1 MAERPPSTLI
11 KALGIVEE
19 IVRRQSSGLTF
30 AQVVARTGV
39 PKTSTHRILKE
50 LSQAGYL
57 VHDRETGRYR
67 GSLKLSAL
75 GAEVLARFDLRL
87 HMRPHLIE
95 LHRKTRHTCNLAIR
109 AGEVGVYIDRI
120 ESPDYGLKLFSE
132 VGQTFPL
139 HSSGLGK
146 ALLAFAEPKKLD
158 QILAKPLTAYTPM
171 TIVDPKKLRAEL
183 EEVRH
188 RGYAMEREETF
199 RGIMC
204 LAAPVLGPGGS
215 CVGAV
220 SLPYPVYAEEELDLE
235 KEVEAL
241 LGCTGQGSAALGF
254 QKDHRSWEK

>member
-19 IVRRQSSGLTF
+19 IVRHQGPGLTF
-30 AQVVARTGV
+30 AQVAAQTGV
-39 PKTSTHRILKE
+39 PRTSTHRILRE

-75 GAEVLARFDLRL
+75 GAEVLARFDLRV
-87 HMRPHLIE
+87 HMRPHLLE

-109 AGEVGVYIDRI
+109 VGEAGVYVDRI
-120 ESPDYGLKLFSE
+120 ESPDYGIKLFSE
-132 VGQTFPL
+132 VGQSFPL

-146 ALLAFAEPKKLD
+146 ALLAFAEPGELD
-158 QILAKPLTAYTPM
+158 RILAGPLKAYTPN
-171 TIVDPKKLRAEL
+171 TITDPDKLKAEL
-183 EEVRH
+183 AEVRQ
-188 RGYAMEREETF
+188 RGFALEREETF
-199 RGIMC
+199 RGLIC
-204 LAAPVLGPGGS
+204 LAAPVLGPEGT

-220 SLPYPVYAEEELDLE
+220 SLPYPTYVEGELDLE

-241 LGCTGQGSAALGF
+241 LSCTREGSAALGF
-254 QKDHRSWEK
+254 ESDHRPA